1 MTAMIAHTGRRNRR
15 SAVVA
20 WLLKVSERNAVER
33 PGGVFMHHPR
43 TEMRGADGE
52 AAVPVMPPEPR
63 LCAGLQGG
71 CKGVAK
77 RHSSGL

>member
-52 AAVPVMPPEPR
+52 AAVPVSGTP